1 MMIAQPQPA
10 ATFHE
15 DPCTSLFWRVR
26 GEYLEMPGLRLSL
39 DQAARM
45 WAVDR
50 ESCRSVLDT
59 LVGASF
65 LQRNQDGRYTR
76 QSGGY

>member
-1 MMIAQPQPA
+1 MNTQPHASNGFPDEA
-10 ATFHE
+10 SV
-15 DPCTSLFWRVR
+15 SLQCRVR

-50 ESCRSVLDT
+50 ESCGMVLDA
-59 LVGASF
+59 LVSARF
-65 LQRNQDGRYTR
+65 LQRDQDGRYMR
-76 QSGGY
+76 RNDGY

>member
-1 MMIAQPQPA
+1 MNTQPYGSNSAPS
-10 ATFHE
+10 E
-15 DPCTSLFWRVR
+15 DGTTLQWRVR

-50 ESCRSVLDT
+50 ESCGTVLDA
-59 LVGASF
+59 LVSARF
-65 LQRNQDGRYTR
+65 LQRDQDGRYMR
-76 QSGGY
+76 RSGGY

>member
-10 ATFHE
+10 TLPNEASTG
-15 DPCTSLFWRVR
+15 LLWRVR

-39 DQAARM
+39 DQASRM

-50 ESCRSVLDT
+50 ESCGSVLDA

-65 LQRNQDGRYTR
+65 LQRNQDGRYMR
-76 QSGGY
+76 RSGGY

>member
-1 MMIAQPQPA
+1 MMIAQPQPT
-10 ATFHE
+10 ATLPN
-15 DPCTSLFWRVR
+15 DASSSLLWRVR

-50 ESCRSVLDT
+50 ESCGSVLDS

-65 LQRNQDGRYTR
+65 LQRNQDGRYMR
-76 QSGGY
+76 RSGGY